1 MGSPTVWL
9 PTALYTALIRMQLNY
24 FTAQECVIAV
34 FGDKIERLSQQ
45 RRYRLIY
52 RNLNKLVGMG
62 LLNRRS
68 VGNKCPRPNYS
79 KTAMFD
85 EVTFQ
90 EYLLDPEI
98 PVTQVEQKAVVEVRN
113 EGIKV
118 LEARARS
125 YRFELQEY
133 QATFAEY
140 CELRT
145 DFPALEAT
153 IDNVLR
159 HTCKEFRSLRGRFA
173 AVEEVM
179 RALGSSAS
187 VR

>member
-1 MGSPTVWL
+1 MGSQTVWL
-9 PTALYTALIRMQLNY
+9 PTALYTALIRMQLND

-45 RRYRLIY
+45 RRYGLIY
-52 RNLNKLVGMG
+52 RNLNKLVDIGI
-62 LLNRRS
+62 LDKRN
-68 VGNKCPRPNYS
+68 VGNKCLRPNYI
-79 KTAMFD
+79 KTAMFE

-98 PVTQVEQKAVVEVRN
+98 PVTQVEKKAVVEVRN
-113 EGIKV
+113 EGLRE
-118 LEARARS
+118 LEARART
-125 YRFELQEY
+125 YRLELQEY

-145 DFPALEAT
+145 DFPTLETT

-159 HTCKEFRSLRGRFA
+159 HTCQEFRFLRGRLA

-179 RALGSSAS
+179 RALGRS
-187 VR
+187 

>member
-1 MGSPTVWL
+1 MGSQTVWL
-9 PTALYTALIRMQLNY
+9 PTALYTALIRMQLND

-45 RRYRLIY
+45 RRYGLIY
-52 RNLNKLVGMG
+52 RNLNKLVDMG
-62 LLNRRS
+62 LLDRRN
-68 VGNKCPRPNYS
+68 VGNKLPRPNYI

-85 EVTFQ
+85 EVTFR
-90 EYLLDPEI
+90 EYLLDPEV

-113 EGIKV
+113 EGLRE

-145 DFPALEAT
+145 DFPALEKT
-153 IDNVLR
+153 IENVLR
-159 HTCKEFRSLRGRFA
+159 NTCQEYRGLRGRLA

>member
-1 MGSPTVWL
+1 MGSQTVWL
-9 PTALYTALIRMQLNY
+9 PTALYTALIRLQLND
-24 FTAQECVIAV
+24 FTAQECVVAV

-45 RRYRLIY
+45 RRYGLIY
-52 RNLNKLVGMG
+52 RNLNKLVDMG

-68 VGNKCPRPNYS
+68 IGRKWFRPNYV
-79 KTAMFD
+79 KTPLFD
-85 EVTFQ
+85 EVTFR
-90 EYLLDPEI
+90 EYLLDPEV

-113 EGIKV
+113 EGLRE

-145 DFPALEAT
+145 DFPALETT

-159 HTCKEFRSLRGRFA
+159 HTCQEYRCLRGRLA
-173 AVEEVM
+173 AVEGVM

>member
-1 MGSPTVWL
+1 MSSQTVWL
-9 PTALYTALIRMQLNY
+9 PTALYTALIRWQLND
-24 FTAQECVIAV
+24 FTAQECVSAV

-45 RRYRLIY
+45 RRYGLIY

-68 VGNKCPRPNYS
+68 VGNKCLRPNYS

-98 PVTQVEQKAVVEVRN
+98 PTTQVEQKAGKGLE
-113 EGIKV
+113 E
-118 LEARARS
+118 LEAKARA
-125 YRFELQEY
+125 YRFEIQEY

-140 CELRT
+140 CELRA
-145 DFPALEAT
+145 DFPALQTT
-153 IDNVLR
+153 IENVLR
-159 HTCKEFRSLRGRFA
+159 HSCKEYRVLRGRLA

-179 RALGSSAS
+179 RALGRS
-187 VR
+187 

>member
-1 MGSPTVWL
+1 MGSQTVWL
-9 PTALYTALIRMQLNY
+9 PTALYTALIRMQLND

-45 RRYRLIY
+45 RRYGLIY
-52 RNLNKLVGMG
+52 RNLNKLVDIGI
-62 LLNRRS
+62 LDKRN
-68 VGNKCPRPNYS
+68 VGNKCLRPNYI
-79 KTAMFD
+79 KTAMFE

-98 PVTQVEQKAVVEVRN
+98 PVTQVEKKAVVEVRN
-113 EGIKV
+113 EGLRE
-118 LEARARS
+118 LEARART
-125 YRFELQEY
+125 YRLELQEY

-145 DFPALEAT
+145 DFPALETT

-159 HTCKEFRSLRGRFA
+159 HTCQEFRFLRGRLA

-179 RALGSSAS
+179 RALGRS
-187 VR
+187 